1 LLVKDLMVKNPTVIE
16 KDQLVSSSID
26 LMRRSRVS
34 RLPVMDGGNLVGIVT
49 EKDIVAKL
57 SSSRVGGLLPSSLRV
72 SSIMTSSLK
81 TTSPEADIIEAAK
94 EMIACDVSGLPVIGL
109 KGNLLGVVTKTSL
122 LKLCL
127 RINKIYVGQVMTKS
141 PVSISPDARLVNAGR
156 LLFEKNLSVLPV
168 IDDGNLVGIVTF
180 GLLAL
185 AMFHA
190 REKTDRKHVD
200 KEIRQV
206 TVSGA
211 MRLSPPF
218 CHPDSK
224 VQEAAKL
231 MIEERLKGLPVLD
244 YKDRL
249 VGLVTKTNL
258 TKLICNK
265 MKV

>member
-1 LLVKDLMVKNPTVIE
+1 LLVKDLMVKNPAAID
-16 KDQLVSSSID
+16 KDQLISSSVD
-26 LMRRSRVS
+26 LMRKSRVS

-81 TTSPEADIIEAAK
+81 TISPESDVIQAAK
-94 EMIACDVSGLPVIGL
+94 EMINCDISGLPVVGL
-109 KGNLLGVVTKTSL
+109 RGELLGIITKTSL

-127 RINKIYVGQVMTKS
+127 RINKIYVGQVMTKN
-141 PVSISPDARLVNAGR
+141 PVSISPNARLVNAGR

-168 IDDGNLVGIVTF
+168 IDDGKLVGMVTY

-185 AMFHA
+185 AMFNV
-190 REKTDRKHVD
+190 REKTDGKHVD
-200 KEIRQV
+200 KQIRQV

-231 MIEERLKGLPVLD
+231 MIEERLKGLPVMD

-249 VGLVTKTNL
+249 SGLVTKTNL
-258 TKLICNK
+258 TKLIFNK

>member
-1 LLVKDLMVKNPTVIE
+1 MLVKDLMAKNLTAID
-16 KDQLVSSSID
+16 KDQLVSSSVE
-26 LMRRSRVS
+26 LMRKRRVS

-81 TTSPEADIIEAAK
+81 TISPESDVIQAAK
-94 EMIACDVSGLPVIGL
+94 EMIDCDISGLPVVGL
-109 KGNLLGVVTKTSL
+109 RGELLGIITKTSL
-122 LKLCL
+122 LKPCL
-127 RINKIYVGQVMTKS
+127 SINKIYVGQIMTKN
-141 PVSISPDARLVNAGR
+141 PVSISPNARLVNAGR

-168 IDDGNLVGIVTF
+168 IDDGKLVGMVTY

-185 AMFHA
+185 AIFNV
-190 REKTDRKHVD
+190 REKTDGKHVD
-200 KEIRQV
+200 KKIRQA

-244 YKDRL
+244 YEAKL
-249 VGLVTKTNL
+249 SGLVTKTNL